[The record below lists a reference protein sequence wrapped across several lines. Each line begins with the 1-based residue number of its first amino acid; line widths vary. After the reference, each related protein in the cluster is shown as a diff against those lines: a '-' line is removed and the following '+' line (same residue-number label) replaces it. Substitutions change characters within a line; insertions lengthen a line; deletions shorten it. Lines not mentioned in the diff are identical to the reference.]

1 MHDYEWDQVLVGRK
15 PNKGIDFI
23 LESKRED
30 DENNKILQSLYQIA
44 YDIDT
49 KFFSSR
55 KNKKMYTLN
64 PSRENFSKIPLS
76 VQVSLFPL
84 THNA

>member
-1 MHDYEWDQVLVGRK
+1 MHGYEWDQLLVGRK

-44 YDIDT
+44 YDIE
-49 KFFSSR
+49 R
-55 KNKKMYTLN
+55 KICQFKKKQKNVYFK
-64 PSRENFSKIPLS
+64 PK
-76 VQVSLFPL
+76 
-84 THNA
+84 